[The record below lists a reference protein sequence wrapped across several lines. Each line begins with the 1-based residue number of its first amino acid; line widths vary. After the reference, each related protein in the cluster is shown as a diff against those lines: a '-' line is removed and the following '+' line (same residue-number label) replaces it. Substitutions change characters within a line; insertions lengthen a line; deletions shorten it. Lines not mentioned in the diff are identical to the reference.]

1 MSEKLVEVVERNKGV
16 IELVIGP
23 PPSNIVTEAV
33 MGEVMDQL
41 DKINGDQD
49 NKLIILSGAGNHFS
63 YGAAVQEHTP
73 DKVGSM
79 IPKFHKFIDK
89 ILSSS
94 VPVLAKVRGKCLGG
108 GFETA
113 IACHL
118 IFAEKTASFAV
129 PEIILGVFP
138 PPASALLPMMIG
150 DSLASEIVLTGVA
163 KSGEELKACN
173 LVNEVFDNSDAME
186 ESIDKFINNKILP
199 LSAASL
205 RIASQAVRYGVVTR
219 YREYIKIIEKLYL
232 KDLMSTHDAVEG
244 ITAFME
250 KRKPEWKNK

>member
-1 MSEKLVEVVERNKGV
+1 MSDKLVEVVERNKSV

-23 PPSNIVTEAV
+23 PPSNIVSEAV
-33 MGEVMDQL
+33 MGEVMGHIE
-41 DKINGDQD
+41 KINSEPDS
-49 NKLIILSGAGNHFS
+49 KLIILTGAGNHFS
-63 YGAAVQEHTP
+63 YGASVPEHTP
-73 DKVGSM
+73 EKVGSM

-89 ILSSS
+89 ILSSP
-94 VPVLAKVRGKCLGG
+94 VPIMAKVKGRCLGG

-150 DSLASEIVLTGVA
+150 DSLANEIVLTGVA
-163 KSGEELKACN
+163 KSGEELKGCN
-173 LVNEVFDNSDAME
+173 LVNEVFDNSEAME
-186 ESIDKFINNKILP
+186 ASINKFINNKIMP
-199 LSAASL
+199 LSASSL
-205 RIASQAVRYGVVTR
+205 RKASQAVRYGVVTR
-219 YREYIKIIEKLYL
+219 YREYIKKAEELYL

-244 ITAFME
+244 ITSFME
-250 KRKPEWKNK
+250 KRNPEWKNN